1 MGLGRPRGSLHGPYG
16 MHKVAGSTDKLAHL
30 VKYGEKRLLETEDKL
45 GRRPL
50 HFTSGSGNWETELEK
65 DGIDVNAR
73 DQEGWT
79 PLHWACRNRY
89 VETIKNLKDRGAAL
103 SSRTNNGWTPWHV
116 ALYHDN
122 GEFEDL
128 LKTKEYL
135 EDDPKYP
142 DLPKG
147 PSGIHTATCDSCF
160 VVCLSFFLIASLALK
175 YRNVQD

>member
-1 MGLGRPRGSLHGPYG
+1 

-73 DQEGWT
+73 DQDGWT

-89 VETIKNLKDRGAAL
+89 VETIKNLKDRGAAIHRERTMGGRRGMLL
-103 SSRTNNGWTPWHV
+103 SIMITENLRI
-116 ALYHDN
+116 Y
-122 GEFEDL
+122 
-128 LKTKEYL
+128 
-135 EDDPKYP
+135 
-142 DLPKG
+142 
-147 PSGIHTATCDSCF
+147 
-160 VVCLSFFLIASLALK
+160 
-175 YRNVQD
+175 